1 MEHLLFILDDTRDL
15 NWDEDEKECKKNKVF
30 LKSIGIKSD
39 IVGWATIDLTVHD
52 AKEKIRLV
60 NEYAGLHHKKMRICY
75 TWREEY
81 KESDW
86 YLLEPESTNVEFEVY
101 RMDKKNGE
109 DEFVGIRAYK
119 VPANIPVVAAYSGS
133 VVKTKI

>member
-1 MEHLLFILDDTRDL
+1 
-15 NWDEDEKECKKNKVF
+15 
-30 LKSIGIKSD
+30 
-39 IVGWATIDLTVHD
+39 
-52 AKEKIRLV
+52 
-60 NEYAGLHHKKMRICY
+60 MRICY